1 MGIFRCNYVIA
12 ILREAISFTAAGL
25 LRRLGLGMASTNTQ
39 PTRPAP
45 PRNDIT
51 RGVMFKKVLVANRGE
66 IAVRIIRAC
75 RELGIETVAVYSD
88 VDRHALH
95 VRYADEAYLL
105 GPAPSRESYLRAD
118 KIIDIARKCG
128 ADAVHPGYGFLAERE
143 DFVSACLEAG
153 IAFIG
158 PKPSSIAA
166 MGDKAEARATVIKA
180 GVPIVPGTEDVGN
193 MTDDELLA
201 KAPQIGFPLL
211 IKATAGGGGKGM
223 REVNE
228 LEEMPTL
235 LQSARREAESSF
247 GDGNV
252 YLEKLVEG
260 ARHIEIQILADTQGN
275 VIHLGERECSLQ
287 RRHQKLLEEALSPAL
302 DNELREKMGSVAVKA
317 AKAVDY
323 VNAGTIEFL
332 LDKDENFYFLEM
344 NTRLQ
349 VEHPVTEMITGID
362 IVKEQ
367 IRVARG
373 RTLSYKQ
380 DEVTFNGHAIECRI
394 NAEDPYNNF
403 LPSTGR
409 ITHSLI
415 PTGPGVRVDTGVYPG
430 FEITPFYDPMIAKL
444 IVWGETRA
452 QAILRMRRALEEY
465 RIVGVRTN
473 IPFHQTL
480 MDSHRFMG
488 GQYDTRFVEER
499 FSMDEAEESRENYAE
514 IAAILATMVAHR
526 AAERSAQI
534 VQRNERDTSNW
545 KWVGRW
551 ERMHR

>member
-1 MGIFRCNYVIA
+1 
-12 ILREAISFTAAGL
+12 
-25 LRRLGLGMASTNTQ
+25 
-39 PTRPAP
+39 
-45 PRNDIT
+45 
-51 RGVMFKKVLVANRGE
+51 MFKKVLVANRGE

-75 RELGIETVAVYSD
+75 RELGIDTVAVYSEA
-88 VDRHALH
+88 DRHALH

-118 KIIDIARKCG
+118 KILEVARKSG
-128 ADAVHPGYGFLAERE
+128 ADAIHPGYGFLAERE
-143 DFVSACLEAG
+143 DFSAACAEMG

-166 MGDKAEARATVIKA
+166 MGDKAVARATVIKA
-180 GVPIVPGTEDVGN
+180 GVPVVPGTEDVGN
-193 MTDDELLA
+193 RTDEDLLRI
-201 KAPQIGFPLL
+201 APKIGFPLL

-223 REVNE
+223 REVKTI
-228 LEEMPTL
+228 EEMPVL

-260 ARHIEIQILADTQGN
+260 ARHIEFQIMADSFGN

-287 RRHQKLLEEALSPAL
+287 RRHQKLIEEAPSPFL
-302 DNELREKMGSVAVKA
+302 DDELRQKMGEVAVKA
-317 AKAVDY
+317 AQAVDY

-332 LDKDENFYFLEM
+332 VDKERNFYFLEM

-349 VEHPVTEMITGID
+349 VEHPITEIVTGID
-362 IVKEQ
+362 IVAEQ
-367 IRVARG
+367 IRIARG
-373 RTLSYKQ
+373 RQLSYTQ
-380 DEVTFNGHAIECRI
+380 DQVRVNGHAIECRI
-394 NAEDPYNNF
+394 NAEDPYNNY

-409 ITHSLI
+409 ITHSLL

-430 FEITPFYDPMIAKL
+430 FEITPYYDTMIAKL

-473 IPFHQTL
+473 IPFHQTM
-480 MDSHRFMG
+480 MDSHRFMA

-499 FSMDEAEESRENYAE
+499 FSMNDKGDGSHEAHSE
-514 IAAILATMVAHR
+514 IAAVLATLVAHQET
-526 AAERSAQI
+526 ERSAQI
-534 VQRNERDTSNW
+534 VRRGERDASNW

>member
-1 MGIFRCNYVIA
+1 
-12 ILREAISFTAAGL
+12 
-25 LRRLGLGMASTNTQ
+25 
-39 PTRPAP
+39 
-45 PRNDIT
+45 
-51 RGVMFKKVLVANRGE
+51 MFKKVLVANRGE

-75 RELGIETVAVYSD
+75 RELGIETVAVFSEA
-88 VDRHALH
+88 DRHALH

-105 GPAPSRESYLRAD
+105 GPAPSRESYLRMD
-118 KIIDIARKCG
+118 KILAIAKKSG
-128 ADAVHPGYGFLAERE
+128 ADAIHPGYGFLAERE
-143 DFVSACLEAG
+143 DFSAACEEMG

-158 PKPSSIAA
+158 PKPSAIAA
-166 MGDKAEARATVIKA
+166 MGDKMTARNTVMAA
-180 GVPIVPGTEDVGN
+180 GVPVVPGTEGEGSLSDE
-193 MTDDELLA
+193 ELLA
-201 KAPQIGFPLL
+201 VAPQIGFPLL

-223 REVNE
+223 REVKS

-235 LQSARREAESSF
+235 LQSARREAESAF

-260 ARHIEIQILADTQGN
+260 ARHIEIQILADAHGN

-287 RRHQKLLEEALSPAL
+287 RRHQKLLEEAPSPEL
-302 DNELREKMGSVAVKA
+302 DDELRARMGAVAVKA
-317 AKAVDY
+317 AQAVNY
-323 VNAGTIEFL
+323 INAGTIEFL
-332 LDKDENFYFLEM
+332 LDKEHNFYFLEM

-349 VEHPVTEMITGID
+349 VEHPVTEMVTGID

-367 IRVARG
+367 IRIARG
-373 RTLSYKQ
+373 RALSYRQ
-380 DEVTFNGHAIECRI
+380 EDVHFNGHAIECRI
-394 NAEDPYNNF
+394 NAEDPYSNF
-403 LPSTGR
+403 MPSTGR
-409 ITHSLI
+409 ITHSLL

-499 FSMDEAEESRENYAE
+499 FSMDEAEENRKNQDE
-514 IAAILATMVAHR
+514 IAALLATLVAHQ
-526 AAERSAQI
+526 ATERSAQI
-534 VQRNERDTSNW
+534 VRRNERDTSNW

>member
-1 MGIFRCNYVIA
+1 
-12 ILREAISFTAAGL
+12 
-25 LRRLGLGMASTNTQ
+25 
-39 PTRPAP
+39 
-45 PRNDIT
+45 
-51 RGVMFKKVLVANRGE
+51 MFSKVLVANRGE

-75 RELGIETVAVYSD
+75 RELGIGTVAVFSE
-88 VDRHALH
+88 VDRNALH
-95 VRYADEAYLL
+95 VRYADEAYLI

-118 KIIDIARKCG
+118 KIFEVAKKSG
-128 ADAVHPGYGFLAERE
+128 ADAIHPGYGFLAERE
-143 DFVSACLEAG
+143 DFAAKCADLG
-153 IAFIG
+153 ITFIG

-166 MGDKAEARATVIKA
+166 MGDKGKARATVIKA
-180 GVPIVPGTEDVGN
+180 GIPVVPGTEAVGN
-193 MTDDELLA
+193 MTDDDLLGT
-201 KAPQIGFPLL
+201 APSIGFPLL

-223 REVNE
+223 REVKN

-235 LQSARREAESSF
+235 LASARREAESSF

-260 ARHIEIQILADTQGN
+260 ARHIEFQIMADSFGN
-275 VIHLGERECSLQ
+275 VIHLGERECSIQ
-287 RRHQKLLEEALSPAL
+287 RRHQKLLEESPSSFL
-302 DNELREKMGSVAVKA
+302 DDDLREKMGSIAVKSA
-317 AKAVDY
+317 QAVDY

-332 LDKDENFYFLEM
+332 VDKERNFYFLEM

-349 VEHPVTEMITGID
+349 VEHPITEMVTGVD
-362 IVKEQ
+362 IVAEQ
-367 IRVARG
+367 LRIARG
-373 RTLSYKQ
+373 RQLSYTQEQIKQ
-380 DEVTFNGHAIECRI
+380 NGHAIECRI
-394 NAEDPYNNF
+394 NAEDPFNNF
-403 LPSTGR
+403 MPSTGR
-409 ITHSLI
+409 ITHSLL
-415 PTGPGVRVDTGVYPG
+415 PTGPGVRIDTGVFPG

-444 IVWGETRA
+444 IVWGETRG

-488 GQYDTRFVEER
+488 GQFDTRFVEER
-499 FSMDEAEESRENYAE
+499 FSMDDAIESRTANSE
-514 IAAILATMVAHR
+514 IAAILATLVAHQQS
-526 AAERSAQI
+526 ELSAQR

>member
-1 MGIFRCNYVIA
+1 
-12 ILREAISFTAAGL
+12 
-25 LRRLGLGMASTNTQ
+25 
-39 PTRPAP
+39 
-45 PRNDIT
+45 
-51 RGVMFKKVLVANRGE
+51 MFNKVLVANRGE

-75 RELGIETVAVYSD
+75 RELGIETVAVFSEA
-88 VDRHALH
+88 DRNALH

-118 KIIDIARKCG
+118 KIFEVAKKSG
-128 ADAVHPGYGFLAERE
+128 ANAIHPGYGFLAERE
-143 DFVSACLEAG
+143 DFAAKCADLG
-153 IAFIG
+153 ITFIG

-180 GVPIVPGTEDVGN
+180 GIPVVPGTEAVGN
-193 MTDDELLA
+193 MTNDDLLQI
-201 KAPQIGFPLL
+201 APTIGFPLL

-223 REVNE
+223 REVKS

-235 LQSARREAESSF
+235 LASARREAESSF

-252 YLEKLVEG
+252 YLEKLIEG
-260 ARHIEIQILADTQGN
+260 ARHIEFQIMADSFGN
-275 VIHLGERECSLQ
+275 VIHLGERECSIQ
-287 RRHQKLLEEALSPAL
+287 RRHQKLLEESPSSFL
-302 DNELREKMGSVAVKA
+302 DEDLREKMGTIAVKSA
-317 AKAVDY
+317 QAVDY

-332 LDKDENFYFLEM
+332 VDKERNFYFLEM

-349 VEHPVTEMITGID
+349 VEHPITEMVTGVD
-362 IVKEQ
+362 IVAEQ
-367 IRVARG
+367 LRIARG
-373 RTLSYKQ
+373 RQLSYTQ
-380 DEVTFNGHAIECRI
+380 DQIKFNGHAIECRI
-394 NAEDPYNNF
+394 NAEDPFNGF
-403 LPSTGR
+403 MPSTGQ
-409 ITHSLI
+409 ITHSIL
-415 PTGPGVRVDTGVYPG
+415 PTGPGVRIDTGVYPG

-444 IVWGETRA
+444 IVWGETRG

-488 GQYDTRFVEER
+488 GQFDTRFVEER
-499 FSMDEAEESRENYAE
+499 FSMDDAIESRATNAE
-514 IAAILATMVAHR
+514 IAAILATLVAHHQS
-526 AAERSAQI
+526 ELSAQR
-534 VQRNERDTSNW
+534 VRRNERDTSNW

>member
-1 MGIFRCNYVIA
+1 
-12 ILREAISFTAAGL
+12 
-25 LRRLGLGMASTNTQ
+25 
-39 PTRPAP
+39 
-45 PRNDIT
+45 
-51 RGVMFKKVLVANRGE
+51 MFKKVLVANRGE

-75 RELGIETVAVYSD
+75 RELGIETVAVYSEA
-88 VDRHALH
+88 DRHALH
-95 VRYADEAYLL
+95 VRHADEAYLL

-118 KIIDIARKCG
+118 KILQVAKRSG
-128 ADAVHPGYGFLAERE
+128 ADAIHPGYGFLAERE
-143 DFVSACLEAG
+143 DFAEACLEQG
-153 IAFIG
+153 LAFIG

-180 GVPIVPGTEDVGN
+180 GVPVVPGTEDVGN
-193 MTDDELLA
+193 LTDEDLLGI
-201 KAPQIGFPLL
+201 APKIGFPLL

-223 REVNE
+223 REVGS
-228 LEEMPTL
+228 LEEMPL
-235 LQSARREAESSF
+235 LLHSARREAEAAF

-260 ARHIEIQILADTQGN
+260 ARHIEFQIMADTQGN

-287 RRHQKLLEEALSPAL
+287 RRHQKLIEESLSPFM
-302 DNELREKMGSVAVKA
+302 DEELRERMGAVAVKA
-317 AKAVDY
+317 AQAVDY
-323 VNAGTIEFL
+323 QNAGTIEFL
-332 LDKDENFYFLEM
+332 VDKDRNFYFLEM

-349 VEHPVTEMITGID
+349 VEHPITEMVTGVD
-362 IVKEQ
+362 IVAEQ
-367 IRVARG
+367 LRVARG
-373 RTLSYKQ
+373 RQLSYTQ
-380 DEVTFNGHAIECRI
+380 DQIQFNGHAIECRI

-409 ITHSLI
+409 ITHSLL
-415 PTGPGVRVDTGVYPG
+415 PTGPGVRIDTGVYPG

-473 IPFHQTL
+473 IPFHQTM
-480 MDSHRFMG
+480 MDSHRFMA

-499 FSMDEAEESRENYAE
+499 FSMEEAGGGITEEHTE
-514 IAAILATMVAHR
+514 IAAILATLAAHR
-526 AAERSAQI
+526 ENELSAH
-534 VQRNERDTSNW
+534 VVRRGERDTSNW